1 MKKERNRNKDLKY
14 TSFIQLTAGI
24 SIIILLNFIGT
35 FIFTRFD
42 LTSEKRFSLAPSTK
56 ALLKETD
63 DIIYF
68 KIYLEGDL
76 PAGFQKLRQSTK
88 EMLDEFRAYNDNIQ
102 YEFIDPAA
110 SQDSKKRREIFNR
123 LVNEGLTP
131 TDITVKKKQGQEQQS
146 IFPGALVN
154 SKGRTLPL
162 LLLSNQLGSSPD
174 QIINN
179 SIQSL
184 EYNISNA
191 IRQLTTNN
199 KQSIAFVQGH
209 GELTQLETADIA
221 EALSAYYNVEYTQ
234 LEYIS
239 EKLAEESENQLG
251 KLSVANKY
259 NTLIIAKPT
268 LPFEEKDKYQ
278 IDQFVMRGGKIL
290 WLIDPVFA
298 SMDSLQLATETVG
311 IAQDLNLDDQLF
323 KYGVRLNT
331 NLLMDLASLP
341 IPMVTGY
348 MGSQP
353 QFEFFPWPFFPVL
366 TPGSSHP
373 VVKNINAIRTEFI
386 SNLDTVGKASIKKTI
401 LLNTSQYTQIVQT
414 PAIID
419 LGILGKEP
427 NSGDY
432 SSPNQSV
439 AVLLEGSFESVFT
452 NRSLDDI
459 SVFNKTAFVPRST
472 DNKMIVM
479 SDGDI
484 IKNQI
489 QTSEGQYIP
498 LPLGYDRHT
507 GQTFGNKELILNSIN
522 YLNDDT
528 GLMSVRSREL
538 KIRMLDK
545 KKALDDQLG
554 WQLLNILLPI
564 ALVILF
570 GIIQF
575 AIRKRRFS
583 K

>member
-1 MKKERNRNKDLKY
+1 MKKEKNKNKDIKY
-14 TSFIQLTAGI
+14 TSFVQLIAGI
-24 SIIILLNFIGT
+24 IIIILLNIIGT

-42 LTSEKRFSLAPSTK
+42 LTSEKRFSLSPSTK

-76 PAGFQKLRQSTK
+76 PAGFQKLKQSTK
-88 EMLDEFRAYNDNIQ
+88 EMLDEFRAYSDNIQ

-110 SQDSKKRREIFNR
+110 SQDIKKRREVFNR
-123 LVNEGLTP
+123 LVSEGLTP

-146 IFPGALVN
+146 IFPGAIVN
-154 SKGRTLPL
+154 SKGRSISIS
-162 LLLSNQLGSSPD
+162 LLSNQLGSSPE

-179 SIQSL
+179 SIQTL

-191 IRQLTTNN
+191 IRQLISNN
-199 KQSIAFVQGH
+199 KQSIAFIQGH

-221 EALSAYYNVEYTQ
+221 QALSAYYNVEYTQ
-234 LEYIS
+234 LDENFNR
-239 EKLAEESENQLG
+239 LVEESKNQVG

-259 NTLIIAKPT
+259 NTIIIAKPT
-268 LPFEEKDKYQ
+268 LPFAEKDKYQ

-290 WLIDPVFA
+290 WLIDQVFA
-298 SMDSLQLATETVG
+298 SMDSLQLATQTVG

-331 NLLMDLASLP
+331 NLLMDLAALP

-366 TPGSSHP
+366 TPVSSHP
-373 VVKNINAIRTEFI
+373 IVNNINAIRTEFI

-401 LLNTSQYTQIVQT
+401 LLNTSQYTQILQT

-419 LGILGKEP
+419 LGILGNEP
-427 NSGDY
+427 NNADY
-432 SSPNQSV
+432 SSPNQPV
-439 AVLLEGSFESVFT
+439 AVLLEGAFESVFI
-452 NRSLDDI
+452 NRSLND
-459 SVFNKTAFVPRST
+459 SAFNKTAFIPRSG

-498 LPLGYDRHT
+498 FPLGYDRHT

-545 KKALDDQLG
+545 KKALDNQFE

-564 ALVILF
+564 ALVIIF

-575 AIRKRRFS
+575 ALRKRRFS